1 MSPESHKEWTES
13 ESIEFYNKL
22 LNQALDSI
30 SESGA
35 SMVLGPMFILN
46 TPEEN
51 FLLFE
56 QAQDKLTQQ
65 GIQVFNQLPLLDY
78 NLKDAPFKY
87 DLKFEIFYKGLINS
101 GKINSCYLLP
111 NWRKSEGTKTE
122 IQYCKD
128 NNVPVIEL

>member
-1 MSPESHKEWTES
+1 MSEESQKEWTQS

-22 LNQALDSI
+22 LEQALNSI
-30 SESGA
+30 PESGA

-51 FLLFE
+51 FKLFKE
-56 QAQDKLTQQ
+56 TQEKLTQQ

-101 GKINSCYLLP
+101 GKIKSCYLLP
-111 NWRKSEGTKTE
+111 NWEKSEGTKTE
-122 IQYCKD
+122 IQFCKD
-128 NNVPVIEL
+128 NNIPVFEL